1 MTIEGQ
7 IKVLFQEIVSSRD
20 RLAGE
25 VRDLQEKLSSRDI
38 IVEELNDRITEL
50 EKQVDVDGTIIAG
63 LRQHTSDLLGE
74 RVKAIQTI
82 SESSGA
88 WAAGRLKELEEQ
100 LKEVTQK
107 RDRLTVL
114 NGELQAKLG
123 NRDGML
129 VGMNDRI
136 TELEEENKDLKTSN
150 AANAHLSQEVLNLRV
165 RLKEQE
171 DKNKDLEMA
180 NGHLS
185 QDVLKLG
192 GENQNLLRR
201 IGEVMNSSTF
211 KLQEENEQFRKENEA
226 LRKQV
231 QTAEELLGSPEEQY
245 SVVSEDPEGA
255 KTVLIE
261 AWLVGDDPDELRLMW
276 ATEKFIRKNWKFC
289 VRAKDQTTKYDEVY
303 FESYR
308 MKVPYPR

>member
-25 VRDLQEKLSSRDI
+25 VADLQAAVKTRNLTLDN
-38 IVEELNDRITEL
+38 LNDRIAE
-50 EKQVDVDGTIIAG
+50 I
-63 LRQHTSDLLGE
+63 
-74 RVKAIQTI
+74 
-82 SESSGA
+82 
-88 WAAGRLKELEEQ
+88 
-100 LKEVTQK
+100 
-107 RDRLTVL
+107 
-114 NGELQAKLG
+114 
-123 NRDGML
+123 
-129 VGMNDRI
+129 
-136 TELEEENKDLKTSN
+136 EEENKDLRTSN
-150 AANAHLSQEVLNLRV
+150 AANAHLSQEVLNL
-165 RLKEQE
+165 K
-171 DKNKDLEMA
+171 
-180 NGHLS
+180 
-185 QDVLKLG
+185 

-201 IGEVMNSSTF
+201 IGELKNSSTF
-211 KLQEENEQFRKENEA
+211 KLQEENEQLRKENEA

-276 ATEKFIRKNWKFC
+276 ATEKFTRKNWKFC

-308 MKVPYPR
+308 MKVPYPH